1 MLEGKVLKD
10 FNDKQNNLKNYKKGQ
25 KFKAE
30 DKRYKE
36 LEAKEFVEEGK
47 EVITKKDKQV
57 EVWQDP
63 NGKK

>member
-30 DKRYKE
+30 ESRYRE
-36 LEAKEFVEEGK
+36 LEIKGFLEEGK
-47 EVITKKDKQV
+47 EVIIKKDKQV
-57 EVWQDP
+57 E
-63 NGKK
+63 